1 MFKEI
6 KKFTLQIVAGAN
18 VASLLTMLLVGYSD
32 CLNPVDY
39 PILANAGLSFPLLLF
54 VNVCFLVF
62 WVLFKWKG
70 VLLSLVG
77 FIVCYSPIRTYF
89 PLNMSSDAPSGSI
102 KVVSYNI
109 FQYSGWEG
117 KKQEHPILLYL
128 QRQNADIVCL
138 QEASPDLVGDANI
151 EAVLGKTYAY
161 RDTARV
167 GSSDVL
173 ALYSKHPILSHEHIN
188 YESRYNLSVA
198 FRVKVG
204 TDTVL
209 VINNHFESTGL
220 SNSDRTQF
228 KEMVKGDM
236 QRDSVKQTSR
246 RLVDK
251 LGEASARRA
260 PQVETV
266 ARYIKQHSDESI
278 ILCGD
283 FNDCP
288 ISYTH
293 HLLSDLLTDCYVATA
308 NGPGISYHKGG
319 FYVRI
324 DNIMCSSDWKPY
336 ECKVD
341 NKIKT
346 SDHYP
351 IICRLKKHGKH

>member
-6 KKFTLQIVAGAN
+6 KKFTLQVVAGAN
-18 VASLLTMLLVGYSD
+18 IASLLTMLLVGYSD
-32 CLNPVDY
+32 RLNPVGY
-39 PILANAGLSFPLLLF
+39 PILANAGLAFPVLLF
-54 VNVCFLVF
+54 VNICFLVF
-62 WVLFKWKG
+62 WVIFKWKG

-89 PLNMSSDAPSGSI
+89 PLNVSSDAPSGCI
-102 KVVSYNI
+102 KVMSYNI

-167 GSSDVL
+167 GNSDVL

-198 FRVKVG
+198 FRVKVDL
-204 TDTVL
+204 DTIL
-209 VINNHFESTGL
+209 VINNHFEATGL

-283 FNDCP
+283 FNDGP

-351 IICRLKKHGKH
+351 VICRLKKHGKH